1 MCQHVVSAGWDQF
14 DLDFFV
20 SAPKTS
26 AIDNSHHKMV
36 VFDTRLVPGDTATFP
51 AVSWFFANQMRQCPK
66 IRRIA

>member
-20 SAPKTS
+20 SAPNTA

-36 VFDTRLVPGDTATFP
+36 VFDTRLVPGDTAAFP
-51 AVSWFFANQMRQCPK
+51 AVS
-66 IRRIA
+66 